1 MNSRLWIRRALS
13 MCLVV
18 AVYTTYSMVALA
30 GTDRIA
36 GELTVTGNGMNGETP
51 SVTVNGETAKSGRS
65 IFSSSLIATPENA
78 GAVINLGKNGVIEL
92 APNTTFAVTFD
103 DNSVSGSLTSG
114 KLTVLGSS
122 TGVSVKTLAGN
133 VIKLAAGESVNAS
146 GKAQDSDDDDND
158 GGAAWWAW
166 ALVFGGAAAGV
177 LIAAVNADNRVSLG
191 GTATTISP
199 VR

>member
-1 MNSRLWIRRALS
+1 MNSKLWIRRALS
-13 MCLVV
+13 MCLMV

-30 GTDRIA
+30 GTGRIA
-36 GELTVTGNGMNGETP
+36 GELTVSGNGMNGETP

-65 IFSSSLIATPENA
+65 IFSSSIIATPENA
-78 GAVINLGKNGVIEL
+78 SAVINLGKNGVIEL
-92 APNTTFAVTFD
+92 APNTTFAVSFD
-103 DNSVSGSLTSG
+103 GKSVSGDLTTG

-122 TGVSVKTLAGN
+122 SGVNVKTVTGQ
-133 VIKLAAGESVNAS
+133 VIKVAAGESVNAA
-146 GKAQDSDDDDND
+146 GKAQDDDDDDDD
-158 GGAAWWAW
+158 GGAAWWVW